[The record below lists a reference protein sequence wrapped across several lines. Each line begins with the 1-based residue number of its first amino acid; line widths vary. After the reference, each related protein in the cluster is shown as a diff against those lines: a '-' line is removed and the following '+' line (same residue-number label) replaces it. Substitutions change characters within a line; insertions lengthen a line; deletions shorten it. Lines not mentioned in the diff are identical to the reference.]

1 MYSERKMVIN
11 MKVLSEEQAL
21 QLSVMLLQNDKN
33 IKDDLSKLIN
43 DKTTI
48 IGTTSDKL
56 VDVEIKNNQI
66 IYIEDKNIV
75 AFDIGKTRKFLNQ
88 IVIFNTDD
96 ERENYISAYDTVFGF
111 VKNTAVLWCY
121 INNEWVQI
129 TNSPENIIFIG
140 DVLPELGVEDKIYVN
155 RSKHNISIWSK
166 EDEKYICVGE
176 ETSSISI
183 QDIDKVIENKF

>member
-121 INNEWVQI
+121 INNEWIQI

-140 DVLPELGVEDKIYVN
+140 DVLPELGVNDKIYVN

>member
-1 MYSERKMVIN
+1 MVIN
-11 MKVLSEEQAL
+11 MKALSEEQAL

-96 ERENYISAYDTVFGF
+96 ERENYISAYDTVFVF

-121 INNEWVQI
+121 INNEWIQI

-140 DVLPELGVEDKIYVN
+140 DVLPELGVKDKIYVN

>member
-1 MYSERKMVIN
+1 MVIN

-121 INNEWVQI
+121 INNEWIQI

-166 EDEKYICVGE
+166 KNKKYICVGE